1 MAACSGGALHSPGI
15 FGLWFLRRA
24 DGAKKVLH
32 GRGEAVAEKSEALV
46 AAIIDPVELDDA
58 ALAFERQMPVPGTVG
73 AQEGD
78 ERALGRGHFDGYIV
92 DVVTRAK
99 KPKAAAGIV
108 PRGIQVEQDGD
119 NFTGGVIV
127 NLAVVRAASAADGDG
142 GRAVGEV
149 HFKFFLERFA
159 KFLGLKRVNH
169 GLEARTEFN
178 GIEREAARLRD
189 AGIIG
194 IDAAERFGFYKIAK
208 DKMLV
213 GYALKRCGAE
223 SFEIED
229 AVGHGLYCQ
238 PYLSPQQV
246 SSAGQFLRLEE
257 LSASTS
263 QMP

>member
-1 MAACSGGALHSPGI
+1 VCTRGALHSPGI

-24 DGAKKVLH
+24 DGAKEVLH
-32 GRGEAVAEKSEALV
+32 GRGETVAEKSKALV

-58 ALAFERQMPVPGTVG
+58 ALAFEGQMAVPGTVG

-78 ERALGRGHFDGYIV
+78 ERAVGRGHFDGYIV

-99 KPKAAAGIV
+99 KAEAAAGIV

-119 NFTGGVIV
+119 NFTGGVVV
-127 NLAVVRAASAADGDG
+127 NLAIVRATATADRDR
-142 GRAVGEV
+142 GRAAGEV
-149 HFKFFLERFA
+149 RSKFFLERFA

-169 GLEARTEFN
+169 GLEAGTEFN
-178 GIEREAARLRD
+178 GIERKAARLRD

-213 GYALKRCGAE
+213 GYALKRRGAK

-229 AVGHGLYCQ
+229 IVGHGLYCQ
-238 PYLSPQQV
+238 PYLSPQRV
-246 SSAGQFLRLEE
+246 SSAAQLI
-257 LSASTS
+257 ASTATRHTCRA
-263 QMP
+263 